1 MQFSFFF
8 FRPLPV
14 MTVAATLALLL
25 LIGLGTW
32 QLQRRAEK
40 HEILAQIEARRIM
53 EPAPVEILLPVGDYA
68 IFRPATAAGT
78 FLHEKE
84 AYVSEARTDTGPT
97 RPGVRVMT
105 PLQLMDGSLILVDRG
120 WVPLDQRDP
129 STRTQGQV
137 DTEVTVEGSFRR
149 SAPGSTFTPPPDLKQ
164 RTWFRRSA
172 TDIAVGLGLTLR
184 SPLIFEATSRVPGGP
199 EPLPTAVNIPDN
211 HLNYALTWFALA
223 VVLAVFYLRFHVVQG
238 RLGWHR

>member
-1 MQFSFFF
+1 MQRFF

-14 MTVAATLALLL
+14 LTVAATLALLVL
-25 LIGLGTW
+25 VGLGSW

-40 HEILAQIEARRIM
+40 HEILAQIEARRAM
-53 EPAPVEILLPVGDYA
+53 AAAPVEILLPVGDYA
-68 IFRPATAAGT
+68 MFRPATATGT
-78 FLHEKE
+78 LLHDDE
-84 AYVSEARTDTGPT
+84 AYISEARTDTGPT

-105 PLQLMDGSLILVDRG
+105 PLKLRDGSLIMVDRG

-137 DTEVTVEGSFRR
+137 DTQLTIEGSFRR

-172 TDIAVGLGLTLR
+172 TDIAEGLGLTLR
-184 SPLIFEATSRVPGGP
+184 SPLVFEANSRLPGGP

-211 HLNYALTWFALA
+211 HLNYALTWFSLA
-223 VVLAVFYLRFHVVQG
+223 VLLAIFYVRFHMVQG
-238 RLGWHR
+238 RLGWQR